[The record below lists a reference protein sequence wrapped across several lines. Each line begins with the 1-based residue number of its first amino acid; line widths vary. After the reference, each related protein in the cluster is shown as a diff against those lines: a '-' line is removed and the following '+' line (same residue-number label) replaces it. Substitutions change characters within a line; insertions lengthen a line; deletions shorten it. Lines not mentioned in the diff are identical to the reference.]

1 MAHLPYGRHWIDEDD
16 IQAVVRTLRSD
27 WLTTGPAVDEFE
39 RAFASYTGARHAIA
53 VANGTAALHAA
64 MFALGVGPGDEVIV
78 PPLTF
83 AATAN
88 CVVYQGATPV
98 FADVAPDTLLLD
110 PERAAEKITPRTKA
124 IIAVDYAGQPCD
136 YDGLRNL
143 AEAQGIALV
152 ADACHSIGA
161 TYKGRPTGTLAD
173 LTAFSFHPVK
183 HITTCEGGMITTDN
197 PDFAHRMRIFRN
209 HGITTDH
216 RERAQA
222 GTCFYE
228 MTEMGYNYRLS
239 DVQCALGISQLRKL
253 PAWVRRRYQIARQYD
268 RAFAANSTV
277 RPLSTGVN
285 VSHAYHLYVVS
296 VAFDRDMLLSKLRK
310 REIGANVHYVPVH
323 LHPFYRLRYQTKPGL
338 CPVAEQAYRHIVSL
352 PIFPRMTDA
361 DVQLVVSA
369 LEEIGATAAA

>member
-39 RAFASYTGARHAIA
+39 RAFAACTGARHAVA

-64 MFALGVGPGDEVIV
+64 MFALKIGPGDEVIV

-110 PERAAEKITPRTKA
+110 PERAAEKVTPRTKA

-136 YDGLRNL
+136 YDALRTL
-143 AEAQGIALV
+143 AKAHGIAMV
-152 ADACHSIGA
+152 ADACHSLGA
-161 TYKGRPTGTLAD
+161 IYKGRSTGTLAD

-197 PDFAHRMRIFRN
+197 PDFARRMRIFRN

-222 GTCFYE
+222 GSWFYE
-228 MTEMGYNYRLS
+228 MTELGYNYRLS
-239 DVQCALGISQLRKL
+239 DVQCALGISQLVKL
-253 PAWVRRRYQIARQYD
+253 PASVRRRRQIAGQYD
-268 RAFAANSTV
+268 AAFQASGAV
-277 RPLSTGVN
+277 RPLRTRAEVA
-285 VSHAYHLYVVS
+285 HAYHLYVVS
-296 VAFDRDMLLSKLRK
+296 VTGNRDTVLSKLRE
-310 REIGANVHYVPVH
+310 RGIGANGALCSCPFAPLLPGQAGTMPGRRRGLPPCRVVAYVSSVD
-323 LHPFYRLRYQTKPGL
+323 G
-338 CPVAEQAYRHIVSL
+338 C
-352 PIFPRMTDA
+352 
-361 DVQLVVSA
+361 
-369 LEEIGATAAA
+369 